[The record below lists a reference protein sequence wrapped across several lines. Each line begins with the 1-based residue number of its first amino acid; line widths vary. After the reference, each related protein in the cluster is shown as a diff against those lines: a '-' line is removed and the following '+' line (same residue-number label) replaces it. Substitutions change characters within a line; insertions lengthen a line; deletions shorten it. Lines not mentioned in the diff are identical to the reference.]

1 MNERES
7 AGKIH
12 FANHFSFVRCIH
24 DHEIVRGNR
33 AQTYGVG
40 WISLLRPVPVL
51 ARAVQKPRFGEAR
64 AKFGNVHTAVAFCRR
79 DGQFERRT
87 FQMIHK
93 DFQIIVLGRAFEKI
107 IRVLHDKLI
116 ERRRGS
122 HQNGAGT
129 AATAPS
135 AACTLPSGCNGAW
148 IPGHD
153 RGIERSDVNSKFQR
167 VG

>member
-1 MNERES
+1 MFR
-7 AGKIH
+7 
-12 FANHFSFVRCIH
+12 
-24 DHEIVRGNR
+24 
-33 AQTYGVG
+33 
-40 WISLLRPVPVL
+40 
-51 ARAVQKPRFGEAR
+51 
-64 AKFGNVHTAVAFCRR
+64 
-79 DGQFERRT
+79 
-87 FQMIHK
+87 
-93 DFQIIVLGRAFEKI
+93 RAFEEI
-107 IRVLHDKLI
+107 IGVLHDKLI

-167 VG
+167 VGRYHAANAAFPQAALDLATLARQVTSAIAANRGRLSRRHGICLRQIGE